1 MGTYLRLLV
10 FRDHPIAAL
19 AVICLSVFVISVDAT
34 IVNVALPTLSREL
47 DADTTQ
53 LQWIVDAYTLVMSGL
68 LLSVGS
74 LSDRYGRRGWLSAGL
89 AVVAITSAVAAQ
101 VNSADALIAARA
113 AMGVGAAVI
122 FPTTLGLI
130 TNIFTDPAP
139 RGRAIGLWAAMVGV
153 GVAVGPITGGWL
165 LEHFSWGSI
174 FLVNVPVAVVAIVG
188 GSLDVPT
195 SRDPAAPR
203 VDVGGLILSSI
214 GVTALV
220 YTVIEAPNWGWSS
233 TRTTAGFG
241 LAIVVL
247 TGFALWERRSSHPML
262 DVSVFTNRRFSGGS
276 LAVTAGFLTLFGF
289 IFVIT
294 QYFQF
299 IKSYSAFETGV
310 RLLPVAASIAAAS
323 ILGPRMV
330 ERFGTTVVVVAG
342 LAVFAAGLGWA
353 STVDG
358 STPYTM
364 IATQMVLLGAGLG
377 LTTAPSTEAIM
388 GSLRPDKAGVGSAIN
403 DTTRELGGT
412 LGVAIVGSVFA
423 SVYSGRLAAESAL
436 TTLPGD
442 VRATM
447 GRSMAAA
454 YQVIAQLPA
463 GRVGGVRDAVNDAFL
478 NGLQVGSLVCA
489 GIALGAA
496 VVVAWLLPARAQQA
510 VPSITEQPALASRVR
525 LKGKD
530 MQRNEIAEQS
540 YTAMWSNG
548 RGEVKYF
555 TRSDRSRLRYFT
567 AGTGPALVLLHT
579 VRTQLD
585 YFQRVIPQLWDSFTV
600 YAVDLPGHGMVGHR
614 ARCWLR
620 RAGSACRG
628 RRVCHRAGSARR
640 HARRRI
646 ARRRARVVR
655 VDRPQGQSS
664 PGRRVQQ
671 LRLPQRTRTGQ
682 LVSPVH
688 RHSGTPAGNRT
699 YLRPDGEQT
708 DPDGCDAR
716 RVRRPSQA
724 VEGLPRGASK
734 KRQPQG
740 IPEGRPSDLPQPQRI
755 HRRAPSLS
763 GC

>member
-1 MGTYLRLLV
+1 MSTYLRLLV

-89 AVVAITSAVAAQ
+89 AVFAITSAVAAQ
-101 VNSADALIAARA
+101 VNSAEALIAARA

-174 FLVNVPVAVVAIVG
+174 FLVNVPVAAVAIAG
-188 GSLDVPT
+188 GILFVPT

-220 YTVIEAPNWGWSS
+220 YTVIEAPNWGWTS

-330 ERFGTTVVVVAG
+330 ERFGTTAVVVAG

-377 LTTAPSTEAIM
+377 LTTAPATEAIM

-510 VPSITEQPALASRVR
+510 LPSITEQPRPVA
-525 LKGKD
+525 
-530 MQRNEIAEQS
+530 
-540 YTAMWSNG
+540 
-548 RGEVKYF
+548 
-555 TRSDRSRLRYFT
+555 
-567 AGTGPALVLLHT
+567 
-579 VRTQLD
+579 
-585 YFQRVIPQLWDSFTV
+585 
-600 YAVDLPGHGMVGHR
+600 
-614 ARCWLR
+614 
-620 RAGSACRG
+620 AC
-628 RRVCHRAGSARR
+628 A
-640 HARRRI
+640 
-646 ARRRARVVR
+646 
-655 VDRPQGQSS
+655 
-664 PGRRVQQ
+664 
-671 LRLPQRTRTGQ
+671 
-682 LVSPVH
+682 
-688 RHSGTPAGNRT
+688 
-699 YLRPDGEQT
+699 
-708 DPDGCDAR
+708 
-716 RVRRPSQA
+716 
-724 VEGLPRGASK
+724 
-734 KRQPQG
+734 
-740 IPEGRPSDLPQPQRI
+740 
-755 HRRAPSLS
+755 
-763 GC
+763 